1 MAENPAGRKE
11 LQNTARVRKQPNR
24 RIETQI
30 HRRSKAKAV
39 FPLQD
44 EWEIDAGGVPELRM
58 PSSNMRKT
66 KGESPSS

>member
-1 MAENPAGRKE
+1 MAENPTGRKE
-11 LQNTARVRKQPNR
+11 SRKMERVRTPPSR

-58 PSSNMRKT
+58 PSAKMRKT
-66 KGESPSS
+66 KGEPSSS